1 MRAYGSI
8 FRIRMI
14 NGLQYRSVAL
24 GAVLMRFFW
33 GLMEILA
40 YAALFKMG
48 ETSFSMTFSQTVSYV
63 WMQQVLF
70 ILFRV
75 VVGDG
80 EIYAAIEEG
89 SIAYELVRPVS
100 LYGRWFFQSAANRIA
115 PTLLGS
121 LPLLLIVPFLPGNYR
136 LVFPSSASQCLLF
149 LLSCV
154 FALGVVVAF
163 AMLMY
168 ISLFYLT
175 SQRGIK
181 IIVTAVTHFLSGGLI
196 PLNFFP
202 DRVRL
207 AVQMLP
213 FAAMRDMPL
222 QIWCG
227 TITGAEACR
236 RILLQVFWL
245 VILIIAGYAAM
256 EHALKRVVVQG
267 G

>member
-8 FRIRMI
+8 LRIRII
-14 NGLQYRSVAL
+14 NGLQYRAVAL
-24 GAVLMRFFW
+24 GDVVMRFFW
-33 GLMEILA
+33 ALMEILA
-40 YAALFKMG
+40 YDALFRMG
-48 ETSFSMTFSQTVSYV
+48 GTGFSMTFSQTVSYV
-63 WMQQVLF
+63 WMQQVVF

-75 VVGDG
+75 VTGDG
-80 EIYAAIEEG
+80 EIYAAIREG
-89 SIAYELVRPVS
+89 AIAYELVRPVS
-100 LYGRWFFQSAANRIA
+100 LYGRWFTQSAANRIA
-115 PTLLGS
+115 PTLLGGV
-121 LPLLLIVPFLPGNYR
+121 PLLLIVPFIRGRYR
-136 LVFPSSASQCLLF
+136 LVFPSSAGRAMLF
-149 LLSCV
+149 LFSCV
-154 FALGVVVAF
+154 LALGVVAAF

-175 SQRGIK
+175 SQRGIR

-202 DRVRL
+202 DRVRT

-213 FAAMRDMPL
+213 FASMRDMPL

-227 TITGAEACR
+227 TMTGAEAGR
-236 RILLQVFWL
+236 GLLLQVFWL
-245 VILIIAGYAAM
+245 VILIMAGVVAM

>member
-1 MRAYGSI
+1 MRVYGSI
-8 FRIRMI
+8 FRIRLI

-24 GAVLMRFFW
+24 GEVLMRFFW

-40 YAALFKMG
+40 YAALFRTG
-48 ETSFSMTFSQTVSYV
+48 PGNFSTTFSQTVSYV

-70 ILFRV
+70 VLFRV

-80 EIYAAIEEG
+80 DIYSTIEEG

-100 LYGRWFFQSAANRIA
+100 LYGRWFFQSAAGRVV
-115 PTLLGS
+115 PTVLGS
-121 LPLLLIVPFLPGNYR
+121 LPLLLIVPFLPGSCR
-136 LVFPSSASQCLLF
+136 MIFPSQAGRILLF
-149 LLSCV
+149 VVSCV
-154 FALGVVVAF
+154 LALGVVAAF

-181 IIVTAVTHFLSGGLI
+181 IIVTAVTHFFSGGMI
-196 PLNFFP
+196 PLRFFP
-202 DRVRL
+202 DRAR
-207 AVQMLP
+207 AVVQCLP
-213 FAAMRDMPL
+213 FASMRDMPL

-227 TITGAEACR
+227 TMTGPE
-236 RILLQVFWL
+236 VFWGMMIQIFWL
-245 VILIIAGYAAM
+245 AVLLLAGYAAM
-256 EHALKRVVVQG
+256 GHALKRVVVQG